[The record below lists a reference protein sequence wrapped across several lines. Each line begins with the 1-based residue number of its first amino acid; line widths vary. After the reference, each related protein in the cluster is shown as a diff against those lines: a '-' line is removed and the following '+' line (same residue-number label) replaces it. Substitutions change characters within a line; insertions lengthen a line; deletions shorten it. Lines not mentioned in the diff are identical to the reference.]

1 MDMLV
6 AQRTRLVLAVKL
18 ADVFDPKEF
27 RKSVLS
33 LSSKSVWTLTTRSA
47 ATGAHGGE
55 PPKPPKGLGP
65 APGAKV
71 AHYYRV

>member
-1 MDMLV
+1 MD
-6 AQRTRLVLAVKL
+6 TN
-18 ADVFDPKEF
+18 D
-27 RKSVLS
+27 
-33 LSSKSVWTLTTRSA
+33 RSA

-71 AHYYRV
+71 AHYRV